1 MSEMVEVAALAIA
14 AEHAEMEPDDPYR
27 FRRLAKAA
35 IRSLR
40 EPTQAMVLA
49 ACAKANEEQIRPI
62 TIHRGDAV
70 TVWQAMIDAMLQPDI
85 ETF

>member
-35 IRSLR
+35 IRALR
-40 EPTQAMVLA
+40 KPTLNMILAGLA
-49 ACAKANEEQIRPI
+49 AEAEPQEIVQKQWE
-62 TIHRGDAV
+62 
-70 TVWQAMIDAMLQPDI
+70 AMIDAALQPDI